1 MELNSDYN
9 LEIERVVSEIRK
21 QHAKLVCIQLPE
33 GLKPL
38 ALKITTEIE
47 SKTKAKC
54 LIWMNSCFGA
64 CDVPN
69 LDHIKPKID
78 LIVQWGHTDS
88 IEPISN
94 LQ

>member
-1 MELNSDYN
+1 MAIESDYDFE
-9 LEIERVVSEIRK
+9 LGRVIKTIK
-21 QHAKLVCIQLPE
+21 QKKARLVCIQLPE

-38 ALKITTEIE
+38 ATKIVDEIE

-54 LIWMNSCFGA
+54 LIWLGTCYGA

-78 LIVQWGHTDS
+78 LLVQWGHS
-88 IEPISN
+88 PWKK
-94 LQ
+94 